1 MGEDKEEEE
10 ENDVRGASEAL
21 GSFLSG
27 SQTPWSPNVSVQSLI
42 SSQVAFPNI
51 LPAHV

>member
-1 MGEDKEEEE
+1 MGEDKEEEG
-10 ENDVRGASEAL
+10 ENDVRVSSEAL
-21 GSFLSG
+21 GSCLS
-27 SQTPWSPNVSVQSLI
+27 SSETLWPPNVSVQSLI